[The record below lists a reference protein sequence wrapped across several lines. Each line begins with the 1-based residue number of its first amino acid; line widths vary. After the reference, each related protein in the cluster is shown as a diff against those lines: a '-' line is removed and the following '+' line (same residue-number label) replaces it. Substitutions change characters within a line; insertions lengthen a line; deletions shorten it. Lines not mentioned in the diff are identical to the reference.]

1 MRLINADALDY
12 EVMHF
17 FMAITGNPKQ
27 SAVVNE
33 CKRSF
38 RNMIDEQPTVEVE
51 PKWIPCSKRLPKT
64 NGVYLVTRKIA
75 EDNCVWFIT
84 DAVYFDGQNTWHN
97 DNRVN
102 HGRDYLKDVI
112 AWMEKPEPYKIN

>member
-1 MRLINADALDY
+1 MDALDY
-12 EVMHF
+12 YTDVRMDAYEQG
-17 FMAITGNPKQ
+17 MAMN
-27 SAVVNE
+27 
-33 CKRSF
+33 
-38 RNMIDEQPTVEVE
+38 
-51 PKWIPCSKRLPKT
+51 WIPCSERMPKT